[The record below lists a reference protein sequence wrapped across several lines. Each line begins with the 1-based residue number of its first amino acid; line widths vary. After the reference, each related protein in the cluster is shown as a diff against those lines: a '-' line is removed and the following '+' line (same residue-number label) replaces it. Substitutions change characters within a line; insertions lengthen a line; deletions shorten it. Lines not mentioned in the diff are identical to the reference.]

1 MDDLEQ
7 GQRGDVDQLKY
18 KVGDIFDNLAISY
31 GKRENQEHV
40 AVSVGSS

>member
-7 GQRGDVDQLKY
+7 GQRGDVDQLKD
-18 KVGDIFDNLAISY
+18 KVGDILITLQSLME
-31 GKRENQEHV
+31 KRENQEHA